1 MADVDLQSR
10 FAGALMGTF
19 VGDALGAPFEGRP
32 SAYVASN
39 WNGARSMIESRRGC
53 GAYTDDTQ
61 MMIGV
66 AESLAACGGF
76 DGADMARCFVDNYEP
91 HRGYGGGA
99 RLVLSALAQ
108 GCPWDRAATIVFPDG
123 SFGNGAA
130 MRVAPVGV
138 FYHHDL
144 TQLRKAA
151 EDSASITHAHP
162 LGKEGAALQAC
173 AVALAIR
180 ARAGSVDPL
189 KLLDE
194 LQAFVRPERDPFPAK
209 LLTIGELLQ
218 SAPSVDEVVSLLGN
232 DVSSMTA
239 VPAAIYAFLYRPD
252 SFQEA
257 VTYAILL
264 GGDTDTIGAMAGAI
278 AGAYHGTRGIPGEW
292 LDPLENTG
300 KGRDYVLRLASGLY
314 ERHLAL
320 RKAPQAESLG

>member
-1 MADVDLQSR
+1 MANVDLRSP

-32 SAYVASN
+32 SAYVADN
-39 WNGARSMIESRRGC
+39 WNSARSMIESRRGC

-66 AESLAACGGF
+66 AKSLAACGGF
-76 DGADMARCFVDNYEP
+76 NGEDMARCFVDNYEP

-138 FYHHDL
+138 FCHHDL
-144 TQLRKAA
+144 AKLREVA
-151 EDSASITHAHP
+151 EASASITHAHP

-173 AVALAIR
+173 AVALATR
-180 ARAGSVDPL
+180 TRGGSLDPPKFL
-189 KLLDE
+189 AELKAFVHSDREPFPEKLL
-194 LQAFVRPERDPFPAK
+194 A
-209 LLTIGELLQ
+209 IGELLR
-218 SAPSVDEVVSLLGN
+218 SAPSINEVVALLGN

-239 VPAAIYAFLYRPD
+239 VPAAIYAFLSRPD
-252 SFQEA
+252 SFQET

-264 GGDTDTIGAMAGAI
+264 GGDTDTIGAMGGAI
-278 AGAYHGTRGIPGEW
+278 AGAYHGAQGIPSEW
-292 LDPLENTG
+292 LDPLENGG
-300 KGRDYVLRLASGLY
+300 KGRDYVLRLAFNLY

-320 RKAPQAESLG
+320 REAPQAESPE